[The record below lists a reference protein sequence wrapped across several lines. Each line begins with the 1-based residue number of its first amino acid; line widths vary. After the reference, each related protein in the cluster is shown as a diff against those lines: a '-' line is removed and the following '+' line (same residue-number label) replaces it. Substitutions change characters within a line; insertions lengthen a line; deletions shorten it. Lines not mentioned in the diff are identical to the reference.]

1 MGGGGRKRQKSTPTR
16 TPTHT
21 HTEKEVPV
29 DLHEDEFVTFP
40 APSTPFGTPPPFPS
54 SPQLTLLSHTHTLHP
69 PPPLLFPVTQH
80 YTTVVS
86 ARLRAAASTRN
97 TEQLP
102 EVVRPSALHAAELY
116 MRLYLRIAAS
126 AQRERRRT
134 KFYLKKQNKTKKPK
148 QSSRGREVRCVEPAV
163 NYLCF
168 LFAHPSPPST
178 ALVEFGSVLVC
189 PPPPSSLPLLVRSH

>member
-1 MGGGGRKRQKSTPTR
+1 M
-16 TPTHT
+16 
-21 HTEKEVPV
+21 
-29 DLHEDEFVTFP
+29 
-40 APSTPFGTPPPFPS
+40 
-54 SPQLTLLSHTHTLHP
+54 
-69 PPPLLFPVTQH
+69 
-80 YTTVVS
+80 VS

-116 MRLYLRIAAS
+116 IHLDVRIAARACVQR

-134 KFYLKKQNKTKKPK
+134 IFYLKKQNKTKKPK
-148 QSSRGREVRCVEPAV
+148 QSSKGREVRRVEPAV

-189 PPPPSSLPLLVRSH
+189 PPPLLSSPPRSLPLIAIRVPVLSPPLSMCGRLRATRSPSAISENALSFSPSPLQADMKT